1 LKVNYPRL
9 VLAGLKGGSG
19 KTIVSLSL
27 CRAWH
32 DQKINVKPFKKGPD
46 YIDAKWLS
54 LAAGREASNLD
65 PFLFPSS
72 RVRDLFWTYADSCDV
87 AVVEGN
93 RGLFDGKDVQG
104 TFSTSELARMLETP
118 VVLVLDC
125 TKSTRTMAAMVHGC
139 TSFEPDVH
147 VAGAVLNQTAG
158 NRHRKIVRR
167 SIEAYTDVPV
177 LGELPKIRENL
188 IPERHMGL
196 ISDQEFDETN
206 NIFSFLS
213 KLGTDC
219 LDLTRIMQVA
229 REAPAGPAP
238 KSLSAT
244 SSSPDS
250 GVVIGYVRDAALWFY
265 YRENIQALRRTGA
278 SVVELSL
285 LEKKPWP
292 EIHGLYLGGGFPETL
307 GMGLS
312 ENHGL
317 KTSLSG
323 LIRQGMPVYAE
334 CGGFMYLGQRLSYA
348 GQSFPMLGVLPL
360 ETDVS
365 KKPQGHGYV
374 QGKIVRK
381 NPFFSLDS
389 GVRGHEFH
397 YSSCRPTCEENLNFA
412 VDLSRGVGIFHAKD
426 GVVYRNVMAGYTHI
440 HALGHD
446 QWAVNFLRA
455 ASLFKKC
462 RESGE
467 ECPDIGAE

>member
-1 LKVNYPRL
+1 MSVNYPRL

-19 KTIVSLSL
+19 KTIAALSL

-32 DQKINVKPFKKGPD
+32 DQKIKVKPFKKGPD

-54 LAAGREASNLD
+54 LAAGQEASNLD
-65 PFLFPSS
+65 PFLFPSP
-72 RVRDLFWTYADSCDV
+72 RVRDLFWSYADLCDV
-87 AVVEGN
+87 AVIEGN

-104 TFSTSELARMLETP
+104 TFSTSELARLLKTP

-125 TKSTRTMAAMVHGC
+125 TKSTRTMAALVHGC
-139 TSFEPDVH
+139 TTFEPDLH
-147 VAGAVLNQTAG
+147 VAGAILNQTAG
-158 NRHRKIVRR
+158 NRHRGIVRR
-167 SIEAYTDVPV
+167 SIETYTDVPV
-177 LGELPKIRENL
+177 LGEFPKIRENL

-196 ISDQEFDETN
+196 ISDQEFDQTN

-219 LDLTRIMQVA
+219 LDLDRLMQVA
-229 REAPAGPAP
+229 RKAPTGSEPESLPAFSP
-238 KSLSAT
+238 G
-244 SSSPDS
+244 PDS

-265 YRENIQALRRTGA
+265 YRENIQALRRAGA

-323 LIRQGMPVYAE
+323 LIRQGLPVYAE
-334 CGGFMYLGQRLSYA
+334 CGGFMYLGQRLNYA
-348 GQSFPMLGVLPL
+348 GQTFPLLGVLPV

-374 QGKIVRK
+374 QGKIIRK
-381 NPFFSLDS
+381 NPFFSLNS
-389 GVRGHEFH
+389 QVCGHEFH
-397 YSSCRPTCEENLNFA
+397 YSSCQPTGEENLNFA
-412 VDLSRGVGIFHAKD
+412 LSLSRGVGISQSMDCMLF
-426 GVVYRNVMAGYTHI
+426 RNVMAGYTHI

-446 QWAVNFLRA
+446 EWAENFVRA

-462 RESGE
+462 RENGE